1 MPYRERRLRVAES
14 QRVYTLTFRAP
25 VGVFTGLGIAGL
37 VDRTVMRDASGAPF
51 IPGSTVKGRLRF
63 FAERL
68 LLSGDLP
75 AGYWFHGTG
84 KPHCKNPAKA
94 CTLCKLFG
102 NTSLPSQVRIGQAI
116 LGEPWRSIVA
126 ELLAADPNPVVRPDV
141 EIRPG
146 IALSRLRR
154 TALQD
159 HLFLD
164 EAVPAG
170 LQFEGRLFVG
180 GAVTAEEEAFLRGVG
195 AVVDALGARKATG
208 RGALEGGVRILLE
221 KAS

>member
-1 MPYRERRLRVAES
+1 MSES
-14 QRVYTLTFRAP
+14 ERVYTLTFRAP

-37 VDRTVMRDASGAPF
+37 VDRTVMRDASGVPF

-68 LLSGDLP
+68 LSGDLP
-75 AGYWFHGTG
+75 TGYRFHGTG
-84 KPHCKNPAKA
+84 KPHCKSSAGA

-102 NTSLPSQVRIGQAI
+102 NPSLPSRVRVGQAA
-116 LGEPWRSIVA
+116 LGEPWRSIVVA
-126 ELLAADPNPVVRPDV
+126 LLAADPNPVVRPDV

-154 TALQD
+154 TTLQD

-170 LQFEGRLFVG
+170 LQFEGRLFVDG
-180 GAVTAEEEAFLRGVG
+180 SVTMEEEAFLHGVG
-195 AVVDALGARKATG
+195 AVIDALGARKATG
-208 RGALEGGVRILLE
+208 RGALEGGVRIFPE
-221 KAS
+221 TAP